1 MRFFYEELHVE
12 NAKHHVN
19 HDKLCVK
26 SEGEDERVQEEDACN
41 QQRKVYARDWQHE
54 YIKKKAQDYAKE

>member
-1 MRFFYEELHVE
+1 ME